1 MTGGAA
7 PIGSSAPQGGL
18 SSQGGNGQV
27 RGPAIRT
34 ARLTRRF
41 GDLTAVDGVSLEVL
55 PGEIFGLVG
64 PNGAGKST
72 MIRMLTTLLPP
83 TAGSAWV
90 AGCDVAAEAAR
101 VRRRIGY
108 VPQVL
113 SADGALTGYENLLV
127 SARLYGIPRAE
138 RERRIQDA
146 LSLVGLV
153 GVAHTVVRQYSGG
166 MIRRLEIAQSM
177 LHRPAVMFMDEPT
190 VGLDPVAR
198 RAIWGH
204 VRQLRQTF
212 GTTMLITTHHMEEA
226 DELCDRIAV
235 MHRGEMVASGSPAD
249 LKAGVGPDATMDDVF
264 AHYSGATI
272 ESGGNYREV
281 LRTRRTARRLS

>member
-1 MTGGAA
+1 MTGGV
-7 PIGSSAPQGGL
+7 SSPGGNRP
-18 SSQGGNGQV
+18 QGGNGQV
-27 RGPAIRT
+27 RVPAIRT
-34 ARLTRRF
+34 AGLTRQF
-41 GDLTAVDGVSLEVL
+41 GDLTAVDAVSFEVL

-72 MIRMLTTLLPP
+72 MIKMLTTLLPP
-83 TAGSAWV
+83 TAGDAWV

-108 VPQVL
+108 VPQAL

-153 GVAHTVVRQYSGG
+153 GAADTLVRQYSGG
-166 MIRRLEIAQSM
+166 MIRRLEIAQGM
-177 LHRPAVMFMDEPT
+177 LHRPAVLFMDEPT

-198 RAIWGH
+198 HAIWGH
-204 VRQLRQTF
+204 VRELRGTF

-226 DELCDRIAV
+226 DELCDRVAV
-235 MHRGEMVASGSPAD
+235 MHQGAVVASGSPAD

-281 LRTRRTARRLS
+281 IRTRRTARRLS